1 MFHIMVTTFWI
12 KSSGSPDK
20 KRRSKSFLGR
30 WICRGESLPYFDRG
44 SVCFFFLSFLWL
56 KLIILLQNI
65 CCLLM
70 HYLHA
75 TATVLR
81 IFGLSEP
88 VKGHGQVQL
97 HLTRRAGVSL
107 SSLDACMATFPWKL
121 NVPLHVVSVLWSYC
135 EDNISL
141 MHLWC
146 RGVFFVQCITK
157 GTLVP
162 YWPCINAGCKGDTQG
177 PEGRL

>member
-1 MFHIMVTTFWI
+1 MVRLTKREEGSRFWGDGFAEVSLYHILTEDQ
-12 KSSGSPDK
+12 SG
-20 KRRSKSFLGR
+20 
-30 WICRGESLPYFDRG
+30 
-44 SVCFFFLSFLWL
+44 FFLRFLWL

-107 SSLDACMATFPWKL
+107 SSLDACMATFP
-121 NVPLHVVSVLWSYC
+121 
-135 EDNISL
+135 
-141 MHLWC
+141 
-146 RGVFFVQCITK
+146 
-157 GTLVP
+157 
-162 YWPCINAGCKGDTQG
+162 
-177 PEGRL
+177 